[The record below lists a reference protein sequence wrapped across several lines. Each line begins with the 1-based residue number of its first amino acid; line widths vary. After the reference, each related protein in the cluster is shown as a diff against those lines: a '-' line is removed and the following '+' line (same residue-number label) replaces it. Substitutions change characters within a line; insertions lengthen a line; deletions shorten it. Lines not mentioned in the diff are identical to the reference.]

1 MNDNYTK
8 WLESEKNWI
17 DEKEKKYKKDVVKY
31 CLLGLAG
38 AMVVF
43 GAIGL
48 LAGGGLDIDGMLHN
62 ILIIAIIGIVFILLM
77 CILTKS
83 SLPAKR
89 YMKNLKS
96 EIEDVLSPEERES
109 FARQMLGMEENV
121 QEISW
126 VDGGK
131 FEGETEE
138 KVRITRDY
146 ALKTASDGA
155 VSMVQ
160 LQKVEKMVTDVREY
174 TVTTRGGGFK
184 IQQTSTVYPLYFYYQ
199 KPAEEE
205 KRVCDKEFTFKKRQ
219 EREEVSHY
227 LHEMKI
233 DVESCGL

>member
-109 FARQMLGMEENV
+109 FARQMLGMEGEVKKIN
-121 QEISW
+121 W
-126 VDGGK
+126 LRDGRLDGK
-131 FEGETEE
+131 LEE
-138 KVRITRDY
+138 RIAVTRDY
-146 ALKTASDGA
+146 ALRTSADGIA
-155 VSMVQ
+155 VMVQ
-160 LQKVEKMVTDVREY
+160 LQKVKSIETDVDESST
-174 TVTTRGGGFK
+174 TVRSGDFK
-184 IQQTSTVYPLYFYYQ
+184 VSHIMIFYPMYFYYQ
-199 KPAEEE
+199 SYAVGQNKDYD
-205 KRVCDKEFTFKKRQ
+205 KRFQFTKR
-219 EREEVSHY
+219 EPREELSHY
-227 LHEMKI
+227 LHERKI
-233 DVESCGL
+233 GE